1 MLHLARRKAG
11 PSTREAE
18 LRCKRIFAFAPVPL
32 LLIATACT
40 PSESTSADKTDIVI
54 AASLELTGSNADVGH
69 AYENAVRLKVDQIN
83 ASGAAHQR
91 RLVLRVRDNRG
102 DAELATNQIAEF
114 GADPSVTSIIT
125 GWCSECVMNAASVVN
140 ERAVPTFALAPAS
153 KVSTPIAE
161 RKFLFKI
168 APNVDHDAAALYGEL
183 SQLNPPITSLG
194 LLASSD
200 AYGVDAR
207 DAMLHQMEQSKIKI
221 APVAQF
227 KPTDNDLGP
236 PARVI
241 MLAKPI
247 PEAVVVLAFPNQ
259 AAMAINALRVAGYK
273 GRIFLDASA
282 AGPLFLPSTVATAAE
297 NTHLV
302 FTPTLAID
310 DLIATTPANAARKQ
324 WFRDYTARYGSYYA
338 QASFAADAVQ
348 LISDAVVRAGSA
360 TNRAAIRDAAEAVQ
374 FDGLSGPIR
383 MAPDNHSGLMPQS
396 LTMLVAR
403 GGRWRLVA

>member
-1 MLHLARRKAG
+1 MLHLARREAV
-11 PSTREAE
+11 PSPREAE

-40 PSESTSADKTDIVI
+40 PSESASVDKTDIVI
-54 AASLELTGSNADVGH
+54 AATLELTGSNADVGH
-69 AYENAVRLKVDQIN
+69 AYENALRLKVDQIN

-91 RLVLRVRDNRG
+91 RLVLRVRDSRG
-102 DAELATNQIAEF
+102 DPELVTNQIAEF
-114 GADPSVTSIIT
+114 GADASVTAIIT
-125 GWCSECVMNAASVVN
+125 GSCSECVINAATVVN
-140 ERAVPTFALAPAS
+140 ERAVPTFALAPAN
-153 KVSTPIAE
+153 KVSTPVAE
-161 RKFLFKI
+161 RKFLFKL

-183 SQLNPPITSLG
+183 AQQTPTINSLG

-200 AYGVDAR
+200 AYGTDAR
-207 DAMLHQMEQSKIKI
+207 DAMTHQLDKSAIKI
-221 APVAQF
+221 TVGQF
-227 KPTDNDLGP
+227 KPTDNDLS
-236 PARVI
+236 PAARAI
-241 MLAKPI
+241 TLAKPV
-247 PEAVVVLAFPNQ
+247 PEAVVVMAFPNQ
-259 AAMAINALRVAGYK
+259 ATLAISALHAAGYK
-273 GRIFLDASA
+273 GKIFLDASA
-282 AGPLFLPSTVATAAE
+282 AGPLFLPSAVAAAAE
-297 NTHLV
+297 NTGLL
-302 FTPTLAID
+302 FTSTLAID

-348 LISDAVVRAGSA
+348 LISDAVIRAGSA
-360 TNRAAIRDAAEAVQ
+360 TNRAAIRDAAESIQ

>member
-1 MLHLARRKAG
+1 LARREAV

-40 PSESTSADKTDIVI
+40 PSESSSVDRTDIVI

-69 AYENAVRLKVDQIN
+69 AYENALRLKVDQIN

-91 RLVLRVRDNRG
+91 RLVLKVRDNRG
-102 DAELATNQIAEF
+102 DAELVTNQVAEF
-114 GADPSVTSIIT
+114 GADPSVTAIIT
-125 GWCSECVMNAASVVN
+125 GSCSECAMKAANVAN
-140 ERAVPTFALAPAS
+140 DRAVPTFALAPAS
-153 KVSTPIAE
+153 KVATPVAE
-161 RKFLFKI
+161 RKFMFKL

-183 SQLNPPITSLG
+183 SQSSPAITSLG
-194 LLASSD
+194 VLASTD
-200 AYGVDAR
+200 AYGDDAR
-207 DAMLHQMEQSKIKI
+207 DAITHQLEQSPIKI
-221 APVAQF
+221 TPPPAQF
-227 KPTDNDLGP
+227 KPGDNDLGP
-236 PARVI
+236 AARVI
-241 MLAKPI
+241 TLAKPV
-247 PEAVVVLAFPNQ
+247 PDAVVVLAFPNQ
-259 AAMAINALRVAGYK
+259 AVLAIVALRAAGYK

-282 AGPLFLPSTVATAAE
+282 AGPLFLPSAVATAAE

-302 FTPTLAID
+302 FTSTLAID

-360 TNRAAIRDAAEAVQ
+360 TNRAAIRNAAEAIQ